1 MKMAKPWE
9 EDDGLEKLR
18 KYCAWQERCRSE
30 AWTKLSLLG
39 CPRAD
44 MGRLLEQLEYEG
56 FLDEGRYARS
66 YARGHFSQKG
76 WGRVKIREALRGKRV
91 QEDMITE
98 ALELIDE
105 VAYGERLAEIA
116 RKKLADGDVTD
127 WETQQKLRAYLEG
140 KGYEWDVI
148 DAAIKDLQIEAKEN

>member
-1 MKMAKPWE
+1 MKKATAWE
-9 EDDGLEKLR
+9 EEDGLEKLR

-44 MGRLLEQLEYEG
+44 MGRLLDQLVDEG
-56 FLDEGRYARS
+56 FLDEGRYARA

-76 WGRVKIREALRGKRV
+76 WGKIKIREALRGKRV
-91 QEDMITE
+91 PEDLIAE
-98 ALELIDE
+98 ALELIE
-105 VAYGERLAEIA
+105 PEAYAERLAEIA
-116 RKKLADGDVTD
+116 RKKLGAADLGD

-140 KGYEWDVI
+140 KGYEWE
-148 DAAIKDLQIEAKEN
+148 AIENTLKAMG